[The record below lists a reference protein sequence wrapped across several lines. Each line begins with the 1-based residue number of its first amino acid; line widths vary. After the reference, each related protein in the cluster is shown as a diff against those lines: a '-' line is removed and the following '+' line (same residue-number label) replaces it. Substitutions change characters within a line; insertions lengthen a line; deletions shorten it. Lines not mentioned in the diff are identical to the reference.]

1 MTEAAIVTDA
11 GNMTD
16 GVVVVGA
23 GQAAGELA
31 FRLRQAG
38 YTGRVT
44 LVGAEAHLPYQRPP
58 LSKAYLSGA
67 VQAEALMLRSD
78 AAYAKAD
85 IHFIGNTQVTTLDPT
100 AHNVTLQDGR
110 TLGYE
115 KLVLAT
121 GGRAR
126 RLTCP
131 GNNLAG
137 VYVLRTLDDVLAIR
151 AHFHPGQKLVIIG
164 GGYIGLEVAAVAIKH
179 GLVVTVLEA
188 APRLLARVA
197 GAEISA
203 FYDRAH
209 RQAGVDIHT
218 GAAVTSLH
226 PSTENPDHVGAVELS
241 DGTSFPC
248 DFVLAGIGLIPNVE
262 LAEAAGLPIGN
273 GILVDEYCRTT
284 DPDVLSIGD
293 CANHPNALM
302 GRRLRLES
310 VPNAIEQARVAAET
324 ICGRLSPYAATPWF
338 WSDQYDLKLQAVG
351 LAEGHDEVVIRGDMQ
366 TRAFTVFY
374 LRQGIIIATDSVNR
388 PADFMAARKL
398 VGNAV
403 RAEAGVL
410 ADTSVPLKELVAR
423 AAVT

>member
-1 MTEAAIVTDA
+1 MSS
-11 GNMTD
+11 
-16 GVVVVGA
+16 GVLVVGA
-23 GQAAGELA
+23 GQAAGEFA

-38 YTGRVT
+38 YTGPVT

-58 LSKAYLSGA
+58 LSKAYLSGEI
-67 VQAEALMLRSD
+67 QSEALMLRSD

-85 IHFIGNTQVTTLDPT
+85 IGFIGSTHVTALDPS
-100 AHNVTLQDGR
+100 AHQITLQDGR
-110 TLGYE
+110 KLPYE

-126 RLTCP
+126 RLSCP
-131 GNNLAG
+131 GHDLAG
-137 VYVLRTLDDVLAIR
+137 IYVLRTLDDVLAIR
-151 AHFHPGQKLVIIG
+151 AHLKPGARLVIIG

-218 GAAVTSLH
+218 GAAVTALH
-226 PSTENPDHVGAVELS
+226 PSTENPACVGAVELA
-241 DGTSFPC
+241 DGRSFPC
-248 DFVLAGIGLIPNVE
+248 DFVLAGIGLIANVE
-262 LAEAAGLPIGN
+262 LAEAAGLPVGN

-284 DPDVLSIGD
+284 DPHVLSIGD

-351 LAEGHDEVVIRGDMQ
+351 LAEGHDEVVVRGDMQ

-374 LRQGIIIATDSVNR
+374 LRQGVIVATDSVNR

-403 RAEAGVL
+403 RAQASVL
-410 ADTSVPLKELVAR
+410 ADTSVPLKELAAR
-423 AAVT
+423 ASVT